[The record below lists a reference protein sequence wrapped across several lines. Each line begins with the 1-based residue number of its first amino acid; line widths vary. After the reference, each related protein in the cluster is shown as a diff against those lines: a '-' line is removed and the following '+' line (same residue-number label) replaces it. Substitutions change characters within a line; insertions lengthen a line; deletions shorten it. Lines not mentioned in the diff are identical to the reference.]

1 MPTPSATP
9 TRSFLFDFREIS
21 FPKYKSSNF
30 GSFKIVVNSLL
41 NKFIDS
47 YFNPSP
53 HREIMA
59 PDTPLHPAEATSIDV
74 LKGKIDGERR
84 YGYDINGK
92 QKRILLNAF
101 DMNGVGH
108 IRYADG

>member
-1 MPTPSATP
+1 MLSK
-9 TRSFLFDFREIS
+9 L
-21 FPKYKSSNF
+21 
-30 GSFKIVVNSLL
+30 
-41 NKFIDS
+41 IDS
-47 YFNPSP
+47 YFNHQL
-53 HREIMA
+53 HRDIMA
-59 PDTPLHPAEATSIDV
+59 PDTPLHPAEATSIDL

-84 YGYDINGK
+84 YGYYINGK